1 MVIFVKLTV
10 NSQFQENKPL
20 EPGELSTYCR
30 SQECGNSAV
39 VKLEKRV
46 ESKPALHSVHQGA
59 DKHHKRQE
67 GIIKHALHGSPWLFW
82 LA

>member
-39 VKLEKRV
+39 VKLENRV
-46 ESKPALHSVHQGA
+46 ESKHALHLVHQGA
-59 DKHHKRQE
+59 HNRHKRQE